1 MSSRHRHQFTTFMTD
16 PKRSANEEIILYR
29 GISRLLSRICI
40 MCSQG
45 APWRRTLRCTGS
57 CPSSTAQSNPTPC
70 NQSNGSTQGIAWGGR
85 RAHAHQRRLTPVHMV
100 CVGKANEASDMHE
113 RACNKR
119 AHSVRERNRERNR
132 EILSSSRGR
141 WSRAGL
147 TCVVTH
153 KLTNAHTHTHTQTH
167 THTHMQTYKS
177 THKHTDAHI
186 HTNTHTNSI
195 RSARHTQMEF
205 VCEGHGTHTDGFRGP
220 RTQTQAL
227 R

>member
-16 PKRSANEEIILYR
+16 PKRSANEDILLYR
-29 GISRLLSRICI
+29 GASLWRLLWRTMWCSR
-40 MCSQG
+40 G
-45 APWRRTLRCTGS
+45 AWRRSLLCTGS

-70 NQSNGSTQGIAWGGR
+70 KQSNGSTQGIAWGGR

-100 CVGKANEASDMHE
+100 RVGKANEASDMHE

-153 KLTNAHTHTHTQTH
+153 NLTNAHTHTHTQTH

-195 RSARHTQMEF
+195 RSVRQMMC
-205 VCEGHGTHTDGFRGP
+205 VVQRRATHTNAGSSLTNQRSVSSD
-220 RTQTQAL
+220 
-227 R
+227 

>member
-141 WSRAGL
+141 WSRA
-147 TCVVTH
+147 
-153 KLTNAHTHTHTQTH
+153 
-167 THTHMQTYKS
+167 
-177 THKHTDAHI
+177 HTDAHM
-186 HTNTHTNSI
+186 HPNTHTNSI
-195 RSARHTQMEF
+195 RSVRQMMC
-205 VCEGHGTHTDGFRGP
+205 VVQRRATHTNAGSSLTNQRSVHP
-220 RTQTQAL
+220 NL
-227 R
+227 K